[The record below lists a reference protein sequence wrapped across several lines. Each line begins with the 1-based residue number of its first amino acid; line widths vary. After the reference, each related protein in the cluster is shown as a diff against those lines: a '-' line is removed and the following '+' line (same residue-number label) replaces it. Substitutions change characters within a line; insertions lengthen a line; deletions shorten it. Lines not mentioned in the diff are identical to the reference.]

1 MEVYGIGTD
10 IVEIDRVKDAMERT
24 PTFKTRVFTEREITY
39 VEKKKMPYHSYA
51 VRFAAKEAVSKA
63 VGTGIRG
70 FSVLYIEILNDELGK
85 PYVILHNKLRQKM
98 EGYAIQISL
107 SHSREYAV
115 STVIVYK
122 NKGGRK

>member
-1 MEVYGIGTD
+1 MKYVYTGID
-10 IVEIDRVKDAMERT
+10 IIEIDRIAESIKDEN
-24 PTFKTRVFTEREITY
+24 FLKKIFTEKEMALCTRKNKAEF
-39 VEKKKMPYHSYA
+39 YA
-51 VRFAAKEAVSKA
+51 GRFAAKEAVSKA

-70 FSVLYIEILNDELGK
+70 FSVLDIEILNDELGK

>member
-1 MEVYGIGTD
+1 
-10 IVEIDRVKDAMERT
+10 
-24 PTFKTRVFTEREITY
+24 
-39 VEKKKMPYHSYA
+39 
-51 VRFAAKEAVSKA
+51 
-63 VGTGIRG
+63 
-70 FSVLYIEILNDELGK
+70 
-85 PYVILHNKLRQKM
+85 M

>member
-1 MEVYGIGTD
+1 
-10 IVEIDRVKDAMERT
+10 
-24 PTFKTRVFTEREITY
+24 
-39 VEKKKMPYHSYA
+39 MPYHSYA

-70 FSVLYIEILNDELGK
+70 FSVLDIEILNDELGK
-85 PYVILHNKLRQKM
+85 PYVILHNKKKKKM